1 MAKNLR
7 TIARITID
15 NSLVPAEKERTIILH
30 EKENPTENFIVRSLN
45 IICGENEAELFKSLF
60 PEATVEY
67 KANEEELER
76 RRKQAAEDRAK
87 AQAEK
92 EARAKEAKRAA
103 EEKARKEKEAKA
115 RREAEE
121 RAKKEEDK
129 KRAQEEKIRAEL
141 EAKMRK
147 EMEEKAAREAEEAKL
162 KKEQEELEARIRA
175 EVEAKIKAEME
186 AKKNLEVA
194 AAAVA
199 TVPVVEKVEEAA
211 VEEKPQENL
220 FELSGLE
227 DKVNEVKENAVN
239 KVEEVKE
246 NIEEKVEDI
255 KEDVVEKVEEVKKE
269 VKDGYYFNREE
280 GTLNRVKNGVIEVM
294 TDEGWELEMNGKI
307 INALQTKIDSFVSLT
322 KEKVNSLLVSKGL
335 PAEK

>member
-92 EARAKEAKRAA
+92 EAKAKEAKRAA
-103 EEKARKEKEAKA
+103 EEKAKKEREAKA

-121 RAKKEEDK
+121 KAKKEEAK
-129 KRAQEEKIRAEL
+129 KRAQEDKIRAEL

-175 EVEAKIKAEME
+175 EVEAKIKAEMG
-186 AKKNLEVA
+186 AKRNVEVA
-194 AAAVA
+194 ATAVA
-199 TVPVVEKVEEAA
+199 AAPVVEAV

-227 DKVNEVKENAVN
+227 NKVNEVKENVVN
-239 KVEEVKE
+239 KVEEAKE
-246 NIEEKVEDI
+246 IIEEKVEDI
-255 KEDVVEKVEEVKKE
+255 KEDVKEKVEEVKKE